1 MRLSLAPA
9 VLAVAGLFAAGSALA
24 ASAYGIA
31 YLGLRGSYNF
41 TDDGSTTS
49 TGTYDFDESYDDGY
63 SAAIYMGWV
72 LDDNFRLEF
81 EGGYGTADLDQV
93 QITRAGAAPYAVGD
107 TFDVGG
113 RAQMGSVM
121 ANLYYDL
128 HFFDGPVLPWVGAGL
143 GGAFVDYN
151 ISDAPTNELSGKD
164 QRWVFAYQFMAGVTF
179 PVSEGVSMSLAY
191 RYFRTADF
199 DYINAIPDTLTTN
212 ITQQSVDVGLQ
223 FHF

>member
-1 MRLSLAPA
+1 MRLSLTPA

-24 ASAYGIA
+24 ASAYGVA
-31 YLGLRGSYNF
+31 YMGLRGSYTF
-41 TDDGSTTS
+41 SDDGSTTS
-49 TGTYDFDESYDDGY
+49 TGTYDFDESYNDGY
-63 SAAIYMGWV
+63 SGALYFGWV
-72 LDDNFRLEF
+72 LDDSFRLEF

-93 QITRAGAAPYAVGD
+93 QITRAGGAPYAVGN
-107 TFDVGG
+107 TLDVGG
-113 RAQMGSVM
+113 RAQMGTTM

-128 HFFDGPVLPWVGAGL
+128 HLFDGPILPWVGAGL

-151 ISDAPTNELSGKD
+151 ISDTLNELSGKD
-164 QRWVFAYQFMAGVTF
+164 QVWVFAYQFMAGVTF
-179 PVSEGVSMSLAY
+179 PVSEGVSMSVGY